1 MLVFDDGPTSLMC
14 QAALPGGMGWL
25 SPSAYK
31 SHRNRRYLHQVS
43 PFFTHV
49 GEEGDGNQ
57 SHPMQGLLVN
67 ASEGAG
73 RVDFPCYYLVGAL
86 FSSMGKGLK
95 GRVTLR
101 AESYCVWCTTHGT
114 PQE

>member
-1 MLVFDDGPTSLMC
+1 M
-14 QAALPGGMGWL
+14 
-25 SPSAYK
+25 
-31 SHRNRRYLHQVS
+31 
-43 PFFTHV
+43 

-101 AESYCVWCTTHGT
+101 AELLCVVYNTWNSSGVTLQITLLVGKFICWRQRGTRSVSVPGVCAGMQGQLCTL
-114 PQE
+114 